1 MRFMGSD
8 MAWPGGSYWWHAPS
22 EYGLKNIAE
31 RMPYTRTMSQPTAPV
46 HARLLAEQ
54 ALSRAAG
61 APLLPGNRV
70 ELLIDAAVHYE
81 AWLGA
86 IHGARERV
94 LLENYI
100 IRDDAVGR
108 SFRDALVDCAS
119 RGVLVAVVYDW
130 LGCQGQSRD
139 RFWAPLRAAGGQ
151 VRAFNPPQFGQP
163 FGWVSRDHR
172 KLLVVDGVQGFLSG
186 VCISEKWL
194 GDQARGIAPWRDTG
208 VALRGPAVVELE
220 NAFVE
225 SWSSIGTP
233 LAPFA
238 LPASSEEPG
247 SVSLRVIATQPSTA
261 GMYRLD
267 QLIAAMARKT
277 LWLTDAYFVG
287 VAPYVQALAAAARD
301 GVDVRLLVPGS
312 SDIPMVAG
320 MSRSGYRPLLKA
332 GIRVFEWN
340 GSMLHAKTA
349 VADGLWA
356 RVGSS
361 NLNVASWLSNREID
375 VAVEDNDFANQLA
388 QQYERDLENAT
399 EIVLAPGRWRRH
411 ANHVQSNSPRTP
423 RARHAGGSSGRA
435 AAGALRIANTVG
447 AALTDRRVLGD
458 TATGPLM
465 LGTLALGVIA
475 VVAILW
481 PAVIGWPLGVASAWF
496 ALNFGI
502 RAWRLRRRLRAR
514 AAELDDAASS

>member
-1 MRFMGSD
+1 MNRPLAS
-8 MAWPGGSYWWHAPS
+8 
-22 EYGLKNIAE
+22 
-31 RMPYTRTMSQPTAPV
+31 T

-61 APLLPGNRV
+61 APLLAGNRV
-70 ELLIDAAVHYE
+70 ELLIDAAAHYE
-81 AWLGA
+81 AWLDA
-86 IHGARERV
+86 IRGARERV

-100 IRDDAVGR
+100 IRDDDVGR
-108 SFRDALVDCAS
+108 SFRDALVACAE
-119 RGVLVAVVYDW
+119 RGVFVAVVYDW
-130 LGCQGQSRD
+130 LGCKGQSRD

-151 VRAFNPPQFGQP
+151 VRAFNPPQLGQP

-172 KLLVVDGVQGFLSG
+172 KLLVVDGVHGFLSG

-194 GDQARGIAPWRDTG
+194 GDPSKNIAPWRDTG
-208 VALRGPAVVELE
+208 VALHGPSVAELE

-233 LAPFA
+233 LSPWSTAGVDDA
-238 LPASSEEPG
+238 AG
-247 SVSLRVIATQPSTA
+247 SVALRVIATQPSTA

-267 QLIAAMARKT
+267 QLIAAMARET
-277 LWLTDAYFVG
+277 LWLTDAYFIG
-287 VAPYVQALAAAARD
+287 IAPYVQALAAASRD

-312 SDIPMVAG
+312 SDIPAVAG

-361 NLNVASWLSNREID
+361 NLNIASWLSNREID
-375 VAVEDNDFANQLA
+375 VAIEDPAFARQLA
-388 QQYERDLENAT
+388 EQYERDLENAT
-399 EIVLAPGRWRRH
+399 EIVLAPSRWRRREH
-411 ANHVQSNSPRTP
+411 IQSNASPAPRGRT
-423 RARHAGGSSGRA
+423 RGGSSGRA

-458 TATGPLM
+458 TATMPLVI
-465 LGTLALGVIA
+465 GTAALVAIA

-481 PAVIGWPLGVASAWF
+481 PAVVGWPIAVLSGWF

-502 RAWRLRRRLRAR
+502 RAWRLRQRAR
-514 AAELDDAASS
+514 QRADELGALD

>member
-1 MRFMGSD
+1 MNR
-8 MAWPGGSYWWHAPS
+8 
-22 EYGLKNIAE
+22 
-31 RMPYTRTMSQPTAPV
+31 PTAST

-61 APLLPGNRV
+61 APLLAGNHAQ
-70 ELLIDAAVHYE
+70 LLIDAAAHYE
-81 AWLGA
+81 AWLAAIRGA
-86 IHGARERV
+86 KERV

-100 IRDDAVGR
+100 IRDDAVGQE
-108 SFRDALVDCAS
+108 FREALVACAQ
-119 RGVLVAVVYDW
+119 RGVFVAVVYDW
-130 LGCQGQSRD
+130 LGCKGQSRD

-151 VRAFNPPQFGQP
+151 VRSFNPPQLGKP

-172 KLLVVDGVQGFLSG
+172 KLLVVDGQHGFLSG

-194 GDQARGIAPWRDTG
+194 GDPSQQVDPWRDTG
-208 VALRGPAVVELE
+208 VALRGPVVAELE

-233 LAPFA
+233 LSPFTAAPA
-238 LPASSEEPG
+238 AGEAG
-247 SVSLRVIATQPSTA
+247 SVALRLIATQPQTA

-267 QLIAAMARKT
+267 QLIAAMARER

-287 VAPYVQALAAAARD
+287 IAPYVQALAAAARD

-332 GIRVFEWN
+332 GVRVFEWN

-349 VADGLWA
+349 VADGLWS

-375 VAVEDNDFANQLA
+375 VAFEDTGFAQQLA
-388 QQYERDLENAT
+388 AQYERDLENAT
-399 EIVLAPGRWRRH
+399 EIVLAPSRWRRQGE
-411 ANHVQSNSPRTP
+411 HVQSHNRPAQRPR
-423 RARHAGGSSGRA
+423 HVGGSSGRA

-458 TATGPLM
+458 TASGPLII
-465 LGTLALGVIA
+465 GTLALAVIA

-481 PAVIGWPLGVASAWF
+481 PAVIAWPLGVVAAWF

-502 RAWRLRRRLRAR
+502 RAWRTRRRHQQLADEPNDQ
-514 AAELDDAASS
+514 A

>member
-1 MRFMGSD
+1 MSRP
-8 MAWPGGSYWWHAPS
+8 AAPF
-22 EYGLKNIAE
+22 
-31 RMPYTRTMSQPTAPV
+31 

-61 APLLPGNRV
+61 APLLAGNRAD
-70 ELLIDAAVHYE
+70 LLIDAAAHYE
-81 AWLGA
+81 AWLAAIRGA
-86 IHGARERV
+86 KHRV

-100 IRDDAVGR
+100 IRDDDVGR
-108 SFRDALVDCAS
+108 EFRQALIECVQ
-119 RGVLVAVVYDW
+119 RGVFVAVIYDW
-130 LGCQGQSRD
+130 LGCKGQSRD

-151 VRAFNPPQFGQP
+151 VRAFNPPQLGHP
-163 FGWVSRDHR
+163 FGWISRDHR
-172 KLLVVDGVQGFLSG
+172 KLLVVDGVYGSLSG

-194 GDQARGIAPWRDTG
+194 GDSAKNVAPWRDTG
-208 VALRGPAVVELE
+208 VALHGPAVSELE
-220 NAFVE
+220 LAFTE
-225 SWSSIGTP
+225 SWASIGTP
-233 LAPFA
+233 FPTFSVEPLQ
-238 LPASSEEPG
+238 SEPG
-247 SVSLRVIATQPSTA
+247 NVALRVIATQPSTA

-287 VAPYVQALAAAARD
+287 VAPYVQALVAAARD

-361 NLNVASWLSNREID
+361 NLNIASWLNNREID
-375 VAVEDNDFANQLA
+375 VAVEDAGFARQLA
-388 QQYERDLENAT
+388 EQYERDLQGAT
-399 EIVLAPGRWRRH
+399 EIVLTPGRWRRQ
-411 ANHVQSNSPRTP
+411 ADHVESSAGRTP
-423 RARHAGGSSGRA
+423 RSHPMGGSSGRA
-435 AAGALRIANTVG
+435 AAGALRIANSVS

-458 TATGPLM
+458 TDTGPLVA
-465 LGTLALGVIA
+465 GTLALTVLAI
-475 VVAILW
+475 VAIFW
-481 PAVIGWPLGVASAWF
+481 PAAIGWPLGVLALWF

-502 RAWRLRRRLRAR
+502 RAWRLRRRFKQRM
-514 AAELDDAASS
+514 AEPDEPT

>member
-1 MRFMGSD
+1 MSRP
-8 MAWPGGSYWWHAPS
+8 AAPF
-22 EYGLKNIAE
+22 
-31 RMPYTRTMSQPTAPV
+31 

-61 APLLPGNRV
+61 APLLAGNHV
-70 ELLIDAAVHYE
+70 ELLIDAAAHFE
-81 AWLGA
+81 AWLAAIRGA
-86 IHGARERV
+86 KERV

-100 IRDDAVGR
+100 IRNDAVGR
-108 SFRDALVDCAS
+108 AFRDALVECAR
-119 RGVLVAVVYDW
+119 RGVFVAVVYDW
-130 LGCQGQSRD
+130 LGCKGQSRD
-139 RFWAPLRAAGGQ
+139 SFWAPLRIAGGQ
-151 VRAFNPPQFGQP
+151 VRAFNPPQLGQP
-163 FGWVSRDHR
+163 FGWISRDHR
-172 KLLVVDGVQGFLSG
+172 KLLVVDGAQGFLSG

-194 GDQARGIAPWRDTG
+194 GDPAKGIAPWRDTG
-208 VALRGPAVVELE
+208 VALQGPAVIELE
-220 NAFVE
+220 QAFAE
-225 SWSSIGTP
+225 SWASIGTP
-233 LAPFA
+233 LPPLAPA
-238 LPASSEEPG
+238 PANIPAG
-247 SVSLRVIATQPSTA
+247 KVALRVIATQPATA

-361 NLNVASWLSNREID
+361 NLNIASWLSNREID
-375 VAVEDNDFANQLA
+375 VAVEDAGFAGQLA
-388 QQYERDLENAT
+388 EQYERDLRGAT
-399 EIVLAPGRWRRH
+399 EIVLTPSRWRRH
-411 ANHVQSNSPRTP
+411 ADHVRSSQERTP
-423 RARHAGGSSGRA
+423 RAGPMGGSSGRA

-458 TATGPLM
+458 TTTGPL
-465 LGTLALGVIA
+465 LAGVLALLVLA
-475 VVAILW
+475 AVAIFW
-481 PAVIGWPLGVASAWF
+481 PAVIGWPLGVVAMWF

-502 RAWRLRRRLRAR
+502 RAWRLRQRFRQLTV
-514 AAELDDAASS
+514 EQEDET

>member
-1 MRFMGSD
+1 MNR
-8 MAWPGGSYWWHAPS
+8 A
-22 EYGLKNIAE
+22 
-31 RMPYTRTMSQPTAPV
+31 TAST

-61 APLLPGNRV
+61 APLLAGNHAQ
-70 ELLIDAAVHYE
+70 LLIDAAAHYE
-81 AWLGA
+81 AWLAA
-86 IHGARERV
+86 IRGARDRV

-108 SFRDALVDCAS
+108 EFREALVACAQ
-119 RGVLVAVVYDW
+119 RGVFVAVVYDW
-130 LGCQGQSRD
+130 LGCKGQSRD

-151 VRAFNPPQFGQP
+151 VRSFNPPQLGKP

-172 KLLVVDGVQGFLSG
+172 KLLVVDGHHGFLSG

-194 GDQARGIAPWRDTG
+194 GDPSQQVDPWRDTG
-208 VALRGPAVVELE
+208 VALRGPVVAELE

-233 LAPFA
+233 LGPFTAAPVAGEAGTVA
-238 LPASSEEPG
+238 LR
-247 SVSLRVIATQPSTA
+247 LIATQPQTA

-267 QLIAAMARKT
+267 QLIAAMARER

-287 VAPYVQALAAAARD
+287 IAPYVQALAAAARD

-332 GIRVFEWN
+332 GVRVFEWN

-375 VAVEDNDFANQLA
+375 VAFEDTGFAQQLA
-388 QQYERDLENAT
+388 AQYERDLENAT
-399 EIVLAPGRWRRH
+399 EIVLAPSRWRRQGE
-411 ANHVQSNSPRTP
+411 HVQSQNRPAQRS
-423 RARHAGGSSGRA
+423 RHVGGSSGRA

-458 TATGPLM
+458 TSSGPLII
-465 LGTLALGVIA
+465 GTLALAVIA

-481 PAVIGWPLGVASAWF
+481 PAVIAWPLGVAAAWF

-502 RAWRLRRRLRAR
+502 RAWRARRRHQQL
-514 AAELDDAASS
+514 AAEPEDQA

>member
-1 MRFMGSD
+1 MNR
-8 MAWPGGSYWWHAPS
+8 P
-22 EYGLKNIAE
+22 IAS
-31 RMPYTRTMSQPTAPV
+31 P

-61 APLLPGNRV
+61 APLLGGNRA
-70 ELLIDAAVHYE
+70 ELLIDAAAHYD
-81 AWLGA
+81 AWLAA
-86 IHGARERV
+86 IRGARERV

-100 IRDDAVGR
+100 IRDDEVGR
-108 SFRDALVDCAS
+108 AFRQALVECAQ
-119 RGVLVAVVYDW
+119 RGVFVAVVYDW
-130 LGCQGQSRD
+130 LGCKGQSRD

-172 KLLVVDGVQGFLSG
+172 KLLVVDGVHGFLSG

-194 GDQARGIAPWRDTG
+194 GDSARQVPPWRDTG
-208 VALRGPAVVELE
+208 VALHGPAVAELE

-233 LAPFA
+233 LDPFEQPSA
-238 LPASSEEPG
+238 DDEVGTVA
-247 SVSLRVIATQPSTA
+247 LRVIATQPATA

-277 LWLTDAYFVG
+277 LWLTDAYFIG
-287 VAPYVQALAAAARD
+287 VAPYVQALASAARD

-312 SDIPMVAG
+312 SDIPAVAG

-332 GIRVFEWN
+332 GVRVFEWN

-349 VADGLWA
+349 VADGQWA

-361 NLNVASWLSNREID
+361 NLNIASWLSNREID
-375 VAVEDNDFANQLA
+375 VAVEDTGFAQQLA
-388 QQYERDLENAT
+388 EQYERDLENAT
-399 EIVLAPGRWRRH
+399 EIVLAPSRWRR
-411 ANHVQSNSPRTP
+411 ATDHVQSHDRPPQRPR
-423 RARHAGGSSGRA
+423 RAGGSSGRA
-435 AAGALRIANTVG
+435 AAGALRIANSVG
-447 AALTDRRVLGD
+447 AALTDRRVLDD
-458 TATGPLM
+458 TSISPLVI
-465 LGTLALGVIA
+465 GTLALVVLA

-481 PAVIGWPLGVASAWF
+481 PAVLGWPLGVMAAWF

-502 RAWRLRRRLRAR
+502 RAWRLRRRQKQR
-514 AAELDDAASS
+514 AAERDGST